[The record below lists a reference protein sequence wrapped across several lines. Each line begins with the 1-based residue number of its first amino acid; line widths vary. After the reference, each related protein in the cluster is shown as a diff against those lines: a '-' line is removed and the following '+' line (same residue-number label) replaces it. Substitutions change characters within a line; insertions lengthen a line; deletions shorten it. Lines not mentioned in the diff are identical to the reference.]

1 MTDEPLDPLSKFMR
15 EREEYAKRV
24 EEAMRKAALENAA
37 RNPDIYN
44 PDGTRKT
51 PKRCE
56 ATTRKGLSCKRKPEA
71 GSVYCRQHRNH
82 EEDDGFSTYR
92 GW

>member
-1 MTDEPLDPLSKFMR
+1 MTDRPLDPLAEFMR
-15 EREEYAKRV
+15 KRAEYQARV
-24 EEAMRKAALENAA
+24 EEAVRKAAEQARKANPEVYNA
-37 RNPDIYN
+37 
-44 PDGTRKT
+44 DGSRKT

-71 GSVYCRQHRNH
+71 GSLYCRQHRNY
-82 EEDDGFSTYR
+82 EDDDGFSTYR